1 MSTRERSRKREM
13 DEKLLTSRLAYH
25 LRCLAEGA
33 TDPDLPR
40 AERLALVRERGM
52 QIRGIRRKLAAL
64 IERSVAPSQEALLT
78 PLHRPQ

>member
-1 MSTRERSRKREM
+1 MAKAERSRHAE
-13 DEKLLTSRLAYH
+13 EVTSLLESRLAYH

-52 QIRGIRRKLAAL
+52 QIRGIRRKLAAP